1 MNCEQMQSVRDTFQS
16 ILRADYISISE
27 VNQLEE
33 LNEYYVDFFKVL
45 PKVLQSQDSYV
56 NGRRG
61 TGKTT
66 LLMRAYFECMK
77 TISPLVR
84 TESDILKGKKI
95 LPLYIDLSQCKEMF
109 TDNSENIEYNFVN
122 KIVYELS
129 NQLST
134 IFKQNR
140 IHLFKKDHSKS
151 EDFEYIEQCIKEG
164 LVLKSR
170 HNNIKAEQSVETENS
185 VKSDISLTSVAIEGK
200 MTEAIDKKTQYDIEE
215 VRSYNV
221 QEFLGS
227 LGKIRKDSGLD
238 AIYIFVDE
246 FSDLDEDEQ
255 EKFSMLLKKLLGS
268 KNNIFFKVG
277 TITDRYYFGKD
288 IIIGRDIYPISLD
301 LSDFVEKYGGVVA
314 ASKELCEYTKELI
327 TQRLKVYGDSATIE
341 DIFKGNIN
349 EILRRISIEA
359 MGVPRTIGMIL
370 QNALSQA
377 ELKQDKCIQ
386 LKEIGVGI
394 KETRKVYFKQFQG
407 AVQKKAIPGYYMDM
421 WNSLLKRALEEKT
434 KHPKR
439 PASHFMIDP
448 IRKKYLNTFCEN
460 FMVHCLEDSRA
471 SKYGGNYVL
480 YSLDFD
486 ICNENSILYAEDKDE
501 FTAVRFIYDKVL
513 QPYDCYFV
521 KEQIKS
527 YKCPDCNKI
536 YEEQEVAQA
545 KVKRCYECDT
555 KLVEIVHRD
564 VPMTNGNY
572 TEVEVKILGIIA
584 TLSRE
589 DAMTAT
595 EIGDAVGCSYQKV
608 ALWCSRVLG
617 KKSLINV
624 EKKNGKN
631 YYYDNPLSDEL

>member
-27 VNQLEE
+27 VRQLEE

-95 LPLYIDLSQCKEMF
+95 LPLYIDLSQCEEMF

-122 KIVYELS
+122 IIVNELS

-134 IFKQNR
+134 IFKQNK
-140 IHLFKKDHSKS
+140 IHLLKKDYSKS

-170 HNNIKAEQSVETENS
+170 HNNIKAERSVGNENS

-200 MTEAIDKKTQYDIEE
+200 MTESIDKKTQYDIEE

-268 KNNIFFKVG
+268 KNNIFFKIG

-301 LSDFVEKYGGVVA
+301 LSDFVEKYGGIVA

-327 TQRLKVYGDSATIE
+327 SQRLKVYGDSATIE

-349 EILRRISIEA
+349 EMLRRISIEA
-359 MGVPRTIGMIL
+359 MGVPRTVGMIL

-386 LKEIGVGI
+386 IKEIGVGI

-407 AVQKKAIPGYYMDM
+407 AVQKKAIHGYYMDM
-421 WNSLLKRALEEKT
+421 WNDLLKRALEEKT
-434 KHPKR
+434 KNPKR

-480 YSLDFD
+480 YALDFD

-536 YEEQEVAQA
+536 YEEQEVAQV

-608 ALWCSRVLG
+608 ALWCSRVLE
-617 KKSLINV
+617 KKSLINI